1 VSESTAATPRSRPS
15 RAWYAAA
22 LVPFVL
28 SLIPA
33 YILGQAAADEV
44 AVRLEVLTDETVD
57 LDSNDRSLY
66 ANSRDLSERARCSLR
81 PAAGDTVDL
90 ENAAGTLSTG
100 HEDVTWWRVAPL
112 PSDLEDGTYAL
123 RCRARG
129 EALDPT
135 SFAISTSPRWGR
147 FAFLLIAAFAIPV
160 AAAVLGTLIFVAVL
174 ALRRRAESSDDSPTQ
189 SPIQLDE

>member
-44 AVRLEVLTDETVD
+44 AVRLEVLTEETVD

-66 ANSRDLSERARCSLR
+66 ANSRGLSERARCTLR
-81 PAAGDTVDL
+81 SAAGDAVDL
-90 ENAAGTLSTG
+90 VNAAGTLSTD
-100 HEDVTWWRVAPL
+100 HEDATWWRVAPL
-112 PSDLEDGTYAL
+112 PSDLEDGSYAL
-123 RCRARG
+123 RCRAG
-129 EALDPT
+129 GAALDPT

-160 AAAVLGTLIFVAVL
+160 AAAVLGTLIFVAIL
-174 ALRRRAESSDDSPTQ
+174 ALRRRAESSDDRPTR